1 VSLSSID
8 LPLAPV
14 LVLVELVGESPP
26 SHKVLVSHGSGG
38 QAFFFREM
46 GVLY

>member
-14 LVLVELVGESPP
+14 LVLVELVGESLP

-38 QAFFFREM
+38 QAFF
-46 GVLY
+46 L